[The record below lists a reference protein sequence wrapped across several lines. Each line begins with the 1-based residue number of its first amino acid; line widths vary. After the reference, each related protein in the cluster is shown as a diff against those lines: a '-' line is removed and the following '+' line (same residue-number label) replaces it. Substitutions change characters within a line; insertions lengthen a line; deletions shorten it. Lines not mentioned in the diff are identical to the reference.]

1 MRERS
6 LAVFRRLAEA
16 EAEVHGT
23 SVEKV
28 HFHEVGAADA
38 LVDVAGAMLGLERP
52 GHRARSTPRRRGSGG
67 AACGPS
73 TA

>member
-1 MRERS
+1 M
-6 LAVFRRLAEA
+6 FRRLAEA

-38 LVDVAGAMLGLERP
+38 LVDVVGAVEGMAALESK
-52 GHRARSTPRRRGSGG
+52 RSARRRLVSD
-67 AACGPS
+67 AAPFRVN